1 MNESLSS
8 TVFKYFYCTNCE
20 SLMWVPN
27 EKRFGMKAA
36 FIFGS
41 LFALI
46 LGGVYLDN
54 DPGVEFY
61 FACLIPAVLFLVSFC
76 FYLKYS
82 R

>member
-1 MNESLSS
+1 
-8 TVFKYFYCTNCE
+8 
-20 SLMWVPN
+20 MWVPN

-61 FACLIPAVLFLVSFC
+61 FACLIPAVLFIVSFS

-82 R
+82 SCGKWAIERGWQESKGK